1 MGRYLTAAVLS
12 ATIVMGGA
20 AFAQHAGH
28 GPAHGLGTTATPYVG
43 QDKRGVASLSDGDVA
58 ALLDGK
64 GMGFARPAELNGY
77 PGPMHIL
84 ELAEELEL
92 STTQRA
98 EIEGLFQQMKTRAR
112 AAGEAYVAAEMALDA
127 AFKTRNADTQS
138 VAQLTRDADQK
149 RAEKRLTHL
158 DAHIEARR
166 ILTETQR
173 QRYATLRGYGT
184 K

>member
-1 MGRYLTAAVLS
+1 MGRNLIAAVSS
-12 ATIVMGGA
+12 ATLVMGGA

-28 GPAHGLGTTATPYVG
+28 GPPPGPAATATPYAG
-43 QDKRGVASLSDGDVA
+43 QDNRSVASLSDSDVEA
-58 ALLDGK
+58 MRDGK

-77 PGPMHIL
+77 PDPMHIL
-84 ELAEELEL
+84 ELAGELDL
-92 STTQRA
+92 STTQRT
-98 EIEGLFQQMKTRAR
+98 EIEVLFQQMKTRAR

-127 AFKTRNADTQS
+127 AFKARNADTQT

-149 RAEKRLTHL
+149 RAEMRLAHL

-166 ILTETQR
+166 ILTETQL